1 MLEAKITLTDML
13 SYDDTILDALEL
25 PENLEPERENI
36 QHNIILET
44 KPFNILYTDP
54 ALLKWAIGV
63 WSKKMLGVWTE
74 LEATLHY
81 EYDPISNYDRKEE
94 WEDVRTL
101 DQDSTNN
108 LQHGEQVSTVGTND
122 TTVENQITGFNSE
135 NYGNLDKSTSDMDTT
150 GTETHSGTDQN
161 TGTLDQTE
169 NVTREGRAY
178 GNIGVT
184 TTQQM
189 IEAQRQV
196 VLFNIVDSITS
207 DFKKRFCV
215 LVY

>member
-1 MLEAKITLTDML
+1 MLQAKITLTDML
-13 SYDDTILDALEL
+13 AYDDTILDALEL
-25 PENLEPERENI
+25 PEALESERENI

-44 KPFNILYTDP
+44 APFNILYTDP
-54 ALLKWAIGV
+54 ALLKWAVEV
-63 WSKKMLGVWTE
+63 WSKKMLGVWSE

-108 LQHGEQVSTVGTND
+108 LQHGEQVSTSGTND
-122 TTVENQITGFNSE
+122 TTVENQITGFNSS
-135 NYGNLDKSTSDMDTT
+135 NYGNLDKSTSDMDST
-150 GTETHSGTDQN
+150 GTETHSGTDRN
-161 TGTLDQTE
+161 TSSLDQTE

-196 VLFNIVDSITS
+196 VLFNIIDTITN
-207 DFKKRFCV
+207 DFKKRFCIQ
-215 LVY
+215 VY